1 MPCPPTNRPPRKLSP
16 RKTKMRISTRVV
28 AVRSLIV
35 LVGLLAIMADP
46 GPVLAQSSDQVR
58 RAMHRAVRFFRE
70 QASTQGGYV
79 YQWSADLAKREGEGK
94 VGKTTVWIE
103 PPGTPAVGMAFLNA
117 YRACGDPMLLEAAK
131 ETAGALL
138 RGQLESGGWD
148 NLIEFDPQQRAK
160 FAYRSDTANSDSSQA
175 GRRNV
180 TTFDD
185 DQSQSAAK
193 FLMQLD
199 RELGFQDPAIHEA
212 VIYALDRFVKAQ
224 YSNGAWPQRYSDF
237 PARSEDPPKQASI
250 NSDWPRTFPSANY
263 AGFYTLNDNTMSD
276 MIVTML
282 DAWEVYGDRRYL
294 VAAIR
299 GGEFFLRA
307 QLPEPQPGWA
317 QQYDQQMHPAWAR
330 KFEPPAVS
338 GGESQGVMNALIQIY
353 RRTAGSDQD
362 AARFLEPLPR
372 ALAYFRRS
380 LLDDGRLAR
389 FYELETNRP
398 LYLTKQYELTYSPD
412 DMPTHYGFIVSSR
425 LDQIDKELDKVRQL
439 PADQLWQPKTIS
451 PTRRSDSLNQR
462 VLAIIEGLDSRG
474 AWVEPGR
481 LRYHGDD
488 DPTEQVIRS
497 TTFIKNLDLLATW
510 LGGD

>member
-1 MPCPPTNRPPRKLSP
+1 
-16 RKTKMRISTRVV
+16 MRVFLRFV
-28 AVRSLIV
+28 AMRSLIV
-35 LVGLLAIMADP
+35 LLGLLAFTVVSR
-46 GPVLAQSSDQVR
+46 PVAAQSPDQVR

-94 VGKTTVWIE
+94 VDETTVWIQ
-103 PPGTPAVGMAFLNA
+103 PPGTPAVGIAFLNA

-131 ETAGALL
+131 ETADALV

-148 NLIEFDPQQRAK
+148 NLIEFNPQERAK
-160 FAYRSDTANSDSSQA
+160 FAYRTDLATNDSSSQA
-175 GRRNV
+175 RRRNV

-185 DQSQSAAK
+185 DKSQSAAK

-199 RELGFQDPAIHEA
+199 QELQFQDSVIHEA
-212 VIYALDRFVKAQ
+212 VIYALDCFVKAQ
-224 YSNGAWPQRYSDF
+224 YSNGAWPQRYSEF
-237 PARSEDPPKQASI
+237 PASSDDPPKQASI
-250 NSDWPRTFPSANY
+250 DSDWPRAFPGVNY

-282 DAWEVYGDRRYL
+282 DAWEIYGDKRYL
-294 VAAIR
+294 DAAVR
-299 GGEFFLRA
+299 AGEFFLRA

-338 GGESQGVMNALIQIY
+338 GGESQGVMSTLILLY
-353 RRTAGSDQD
+353 RRTAGSSQD
-362 AARFLEPLPR
+362 AEKFLEPLPR

-398 LYLTKQYELTYSPD
+398 LYFTKQYELTYSPD
-412 DMPTHYGFIVSSR
+412 DMPTHYAFIVSSR
-425 LDQIDKELDKVRQL
+425 LDRIEKELNQVRQL
-439 PADQLWQPKTIS
+439 PVDQLWKPKAIS
-451 PTRRSDSLNQR
+451 PSRRSDSLNQQ
-462 VLAIIEGLDSRG
+462 VLAIIGELDARG

-481 LRYHGDD
+481 LRYHGDE
-488 DPTEQVIRS
+488 DPTDEVIRS
-497 TTFIKNLDLLATW
+497 ATFIKNLSVLASW